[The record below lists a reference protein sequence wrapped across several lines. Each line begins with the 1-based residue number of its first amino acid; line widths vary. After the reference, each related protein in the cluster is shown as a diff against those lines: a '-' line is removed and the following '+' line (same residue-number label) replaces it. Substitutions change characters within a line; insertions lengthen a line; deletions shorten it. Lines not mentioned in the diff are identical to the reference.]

1 MGNLSKVQIP
11 LMRLRMI
18 NYTINASN
26 RESFFEQVKKLDPT
40 VLWQAKIVERKSSR
54 TLDQNARYWK
64 LITDFGEYC
73 GYDREEMHQEVGR
86 RFLTYEK
93 KMPNG
98 EIKKFVKST
107 TKLTT
112 KEMAELQEH
121 IERVAAQQGF
131 IFEDR

>member
-1 MGNLSKVQIP
+1 
-11 LMRLRMI
+11 MI

-26 RESFFEQVKKLDPT
+26 RDGLCAKIKALPPT
-40 VLWQAKIVERKSSR
+40 VVFQATIVEKKSKRSI
-54 TLDQNARYWK
+54 DQNDRYWA
-64 LITDFGEYC
+64 LVTDFGEFC
-73 GYDREEMHQEVGR
+73 GYTKDEMHQEVGR

-93 KMPNG
+93 TMPNG

>member
-1 MGNLSKVQIP
+1 
-11 LMRLRMI
+11 MI

-26 RESFFEQVKKLDPT
+26 RDGLC
-40 VLWQAKIVERKSSR
+40 AKIKALPPLPLYQATIVEKKSKR

-93 KMPNG
+93 TMPNG
-98 EIKKFVKST
+98 DIKKFVKST

>member
-1 MGNLSKVQIP
+1 
-11 LMRLRMI
+11 MI

-26 RESFFEQVKKLDPT
+26 RDSFFEQVKKLDPT
-40 VLWQAKIVERKSSR
+40 VLWQAKIVERKSKR
-54 TLDQNARYWK
+54 TIDQNDRYWA
-64 LITDFGEYC
+64 LVTDFGEFC
-73 GYDREEMHQEVGR
+73 GYTKNEMHQEVGK

-93 KMPNG
+93 TMPNG
-98 EIKKFVKST
+98 VIKEFVRST
-107 TKLTT
+107 TDLNT